1 MGAVEAT
8 SAWQLGFETAF
19 VPRRVHE
26 AGPVRRGDV
35 DAFAAGYARAV
46 HWLTGAGV
54 SIPFNVKQ
62 SRDDRRRWPPVEIA
76 VLRALWPDRTVR
88 LDIVAACLGVSIQA
102 AKNRAH
108 RLGLGP
114 RRPRPVDE
122 TSSGRAA

>member
-8 SAWQLGFETAF
+8 SAWQLGFEAPF
-19 VPRRVHE
+19 AGLRPHECAVLRRPE
-26 AGPVRRGDV
+26 PDLFGR
-35 DAFAAGYARAV
+35 GYARAV
-46 HWLTGAGV
+46 HWLTEAGV
-54 SIPFNVKQ
+54 SIKFPVKHR
-62 SRDDRRRWPPVEIA
+62 RDDRRRWAPVEIA

-88 LDIVAACLGVSIQA
+88 LDIVAACLGVSTQA
-102 AKNRAH
+102 VKNRAH